1 MHVSNLRGWLVG
13 LALVAAAPA
22 WAQPGAG
29 AVAPTAPARADV
41 PALEH
46 QKYVLPNG
54 LEVILAPD
62 SRVPL
67 VAVNV
72 WYHVGSGCEVPG
84 KTGFAHLFEHMLFQG
99 SKNVG
104 EDRHFDVL
112 KNIGADGVNGTT
124 NPDRTNYFEVVPS
137 NQLETAL
144 WLESDRMSHLLELVT
159 QKSLDNQIEVVR
171 NERRQRY
178 DNVPYGKARF
188 ALYEAL
194 YPEGHPYRYL
204 TIGRHEDLAGASLE
218 DVKDFWRTW
227 YVPANATLTIAGD
240 FDPATIRATV
250 AKWFGGMPPSK
261 KPALVVVPPPA
272 PRAARVEVTD
282 AFAKLRQITWAF
294 HSPANFAAGD
304 AELDILANALGASGT
319 GRLYKQLVHTQQLA
333 QSVNVYQSGSQF
345 SGMFAVTVTAQ
356 SGADL
361 AAIERVVTEELARVR
376 ATPLED
382 AELRR
387 AVTLVEAR
395 MIYSLEGL
403 MARANILQ
411 GYNHYLGAPDK
422 LGWDLARY
430 RQATP
435 EGIRTTAATVIDL
448 DRAVVVVTTPAAE
461 AGGGK

>member
-13 LALVAAAPA
+13 LALVVAAPA

-29 AVAPTAPARADV
+29 AVAPTAQAQRDV

-62 SRVPL
+62 PRVPL

-104 EDRHFDVL
+104 EDRHFDIL

-124 NPDRTNYFEVVPS
+124 NSDRTNYFEVVPS

-188 ALYEAL
+188 ALYEAM

-227 YVPANATLTIAGD
+227 YVPANATLTIVGD
-240 FDPATIRATV
+240 YDPATIRATI
-250 AKWFGGMPPSK
+250 AKWFGSLPTAQ
-261 KPALVVVPPPA
+261 KPRLVMVPAPA
-272 PRAARVEVTD
+272 PRAARVEVED
-282 AFAKLRQITWAF
+282 SFAKLRQITWAF
-294 HSPANFAAGD
+294 HSPANFGAGD

-319 GRLYKQLVHTQQLA
+319 GRLYKTLVHERQLA
-333 QSVNVYQSGSQF
+333 QSVNVYQGGAQY
-345 SGMFAVTVTAQ
+345 SGMFVVTVTAQ
-356 SGADL
+356 TGADL
-361 AAIERVVTEELARVR
+361 AAIEQVVTAELAQART
-376 ATPLED
+376 TPLTD
-382 AELRR
+382 AEVRR
-387 AVTLVEAR
+387 AVTQVEAR
-395 MIYSLEGL
+395 MIYGLEGL
-403 MARANILQ
+403 MARANLLQ
-411 GYNHYLGAPDK
+411 SYNHFLGSPDR
-422 LGWDLARY
+422 LGVDLARY
-430 RQATP
+430 RDATP
-435 EGIRTTAATVIDL
+435 DGIRATAASVIDL
-448 DRAVVVVTTPAAE
+448 AHAVVIVTTP
-461 AGGGK
+461 GGGK